1 MNKEELA
8 KKIYALL
15 LECNMADSWAPVGE
29 GVNHLPYEY
38 EYHGSVYGYLRN
50 ALVEMGVDVEDEDWG
65 LSGITLSWTEENQGG
80 TE

>member
-15 LECNMADSWAPVGE
+15 LECNMADSGAPVGE
-29 GVNHLPYEY
+29 GGNHLPSEY
-38 EYHGSVYGYLRN
+38 AYHGSVYGYLRN

-65 LSGITLSWTEENQGG
+65 LSCITLSWHEENQGG